1 MNAFNVR
8 AAVFKSISIRSRRRE
23 FTRAKQ
29 GPYVRYKMKDAT
41 VGN

>member
-29 GPYVRYKMKDAT
+29 GPRYKMKDVT